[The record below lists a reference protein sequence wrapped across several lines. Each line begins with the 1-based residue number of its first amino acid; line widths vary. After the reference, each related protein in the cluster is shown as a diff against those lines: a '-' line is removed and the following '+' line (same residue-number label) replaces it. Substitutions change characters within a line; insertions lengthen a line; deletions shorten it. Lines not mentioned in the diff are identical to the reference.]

1 MSEMWTDAMSDDFH
15 RYCEAFT
22 QHSQGKL
29 TSVQMDAALARWKA
43 SAACKFIW
51 DSVKPK

>member
-15 RYCEAFT
+15 RWVEADLKF
-22 QHSQGKL
+22 SQGQISQAEL
-29 TSVQMDAALARWKA
+29 EAANARWKA
-43 SAACKFIW
+43 SAGHKFIW